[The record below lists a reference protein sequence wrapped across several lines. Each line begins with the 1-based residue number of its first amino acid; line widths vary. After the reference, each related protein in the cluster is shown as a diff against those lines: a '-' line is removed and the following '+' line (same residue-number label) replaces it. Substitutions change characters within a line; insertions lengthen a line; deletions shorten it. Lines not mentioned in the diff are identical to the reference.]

1 VLDANNVE
9 KRSKKKTTAKKLMPN
24 KKRSNVGKVF
34 VIRPLVNSLENKAQ
48 SSRFSSSGLPGTWE
62 GTAFLVALSAHKA
75 ESESSWLTKNT
86 SKRSALTEGNK
97 ISAWVV
103 EETAAAEIK
112 STVL

>member
-1 VLDANNVE
+1 MLDANNVE

-24 KKRSNVGKVF
+24 RKRSNVGRVF

-48 SSRFSSSGLPGTWE
+48 PSRFSNNALPGYPE
-62 GTAFLVALSAHKA
+62 GTTFLEALSAHKA
-75 ESESSWLTKNT
+75 ESESSWLIKNT
-86 SKRSALTEGNK
+86 SKRSVLTEGNK